1 MILKAS
7 QRGGARQL
15 ARHLLKTEENEH
27 VEIHEISGFMSDNI
41 HDALQEIY
49 AVSQG
54 TKCRQFM
61 FSVSL
66 NPPQTE
72 NVPVEYFEN
81 ALAKIEK
88 ETGLEGQPRAI
99 VFHEKE
105 GRRHAHCVWSR
116 INTQEMK
123 AVSLS
128 FYKLKLREI
137 SKELYYKYG
146 WQMPRGMMDSK
157 KRDPLNFSLSE
168 WQQAKR
174 LNEDPQALIELFRE
188 CWAVSD
194 SKNAF
199 AQALKERGFTLAK
212 GDRRGF
218 VAVDYRGEIFS
229 LSRKLDIK
237 PKELKSCLGDPKD
250 LPSVAEVKVDLVRR
264 MTGKLENYVQ
274 EVKNQTQK
282 EKEPLLRRKQVIR
295 NHHRKQR
302 QNLKER
308 QEERWKK
315 EETERFQRLPRGFKG
330 IWYRITGKYK
340 KIRAENE
347 RETENC
353 QLRDRDEKQNLINR
367 QLQERQRLQKSLNEF
382 KERYQNQMLELRETI
397 AHYVEIGGTPP
408 PPKEKALTQA
418 FEKGHGQELY

>member
-7 QRGGARQL
+7 QRGGAGQL
-15 ARHLLKTEENEH
+15 ANHLLKTEENEH

-41 HDALQEIY
+41 HDAFQEIY
-49 AVSQG
+49 AVSRG
-54 TKCRQFM
+54 TKCSQFM

-137 SKELYYKYG
+137 SKELYYQYG

-174 LNEDPQALIELFRE
+174 LNEDPQALKELFRE

-199 AQALKERGFTLAK
+199 AQALK
-212 GDRRGF
+212 
-218 VAVDYRGEIFS
+218 VS
-229 LSRKLDIK
+229 M
-237 PKELKSCLGDPKD
+237 
-250 LPSVAEVKVDLVRR
+250 AE
-264 MTGKLENYVQ
+264 
-274 EVKNQTQK
+274 
-282 EKEPLLRRKQVIR
+282 
-295 NHHRKQR
+295 
-302 QNLKER
+302 
-308 QEERWKK
+308 
-315 EETERFQRLPRGFKG
+315 
-330 IWYRITGKYK
+330 
-340 KIRAENE
+340 
-347 RETENC
+347 
-353 QLRDRDEKQNLINR
+353 
-367 QLQERQRLQKSLNEF
+367 
-382 KERYQNQMLELRETI
+382 
-397 AHYVEIGGTPP
+397 
-408 PPKEKALTQA
+408 
-418 FEKGHGQELY
+418 